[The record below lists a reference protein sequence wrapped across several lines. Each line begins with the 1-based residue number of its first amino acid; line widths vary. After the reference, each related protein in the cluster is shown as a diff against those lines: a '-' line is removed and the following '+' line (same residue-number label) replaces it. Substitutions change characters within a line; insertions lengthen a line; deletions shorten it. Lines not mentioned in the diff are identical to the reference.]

1 MRSKLAIYS
10 TLVVLWMMG
19 SFLHAQNGYVY
30 TQELNSSYASRS
42 IYVCSDNSVV
52 VLGNSDNLE
61 ELHYMT
67 IAITKLDPQ
76 GNLQWRR
83 YIDPGIYQYISI
95 TGVDIDNEDRVTFIV
110 TRFGYATTQL
120 MTVDSA
126 GEIDYLSN
134 QIEIPIPSLALN
146 KALRTS
152 NGEIV
157 AVGKKTH
164 YNWDYL
170 QYVSTA
176 CFFRFS
182 ATGDTLS
189 SAYWPNDLGNP
200 LISSAAYDLAL
211 MDNGNVLVTCS
222 LSPVINSILE
232 VNPAGNIVNRY
243 NIPGQDQFDGF
254 PISRESN
261 SQSYIIAY
269 SMGETLN
276 DNIYVD
282 RFENGGFEQL
292 FSIPRSTMS
301 YPLSLIPT
309 VGCLYLCGYG
319 SSWTYGT
326 LLSLSYEGVIQ
337 WTRNQE
343 GANLCNYISQG
354 LGSLSTALLGLDS
367 LGCVYWAWG
376 DSGQQVIVKLLPNG
390 QVPVEDE
397 TQAPSA
403 TQITAYPNPM
413 KTHLNIRVKNENPSM
428 SAGTIDIFNV
438 KGQLL
443 RSLKPIHGET
453 SWDGKDKTGL
463 SCPTGVY
470 FVRIETGKTTAVRKI
485 MLMK

>member
-1 MRSKLAIYS
+1 MRSKTVFYTTLA
-10 TLVVLWMMG
+10 VLWMIC
-19 SFLHAQNGYVY
+19 SILHAQSGYVY
-30 TQELNSSYASRS
+30 TQELNSLYASRS
-42 IYVCSDNSVV
+42 VFVCSDNSVV
-52 VLGNSDNLE
+52 VLGNVDDYSDFWLE
-61 ELHYMT
+61 VT
-67 IAITKLDPQ
+67 ITKLDPQ
-76 GNLQWRR
+76 GNLLWRR
-83 YIDPGIYQYISI
+83 YIDPAGHDYTVI
-95 TGVDIDNEDRVTFIV
+95 TGVDIDSNDKVTFIV
-110 TRFGYATTQL
+110 TRFVGATTQL
-120 MTVDSA
+120 MTVDGA

-157 AVGKKTH
+157 AVGKTTH

-170 QYVSTA
+170 RYVNTA
-176 CFFRFS
+176 CYFRFS

-243 NIPGQDQFDGF
+243 NIPGQDQYYGF

-261 SQSYIIAY
+261 SQSYMIAY
-269 SMGETLN
+269 RMGESPN
-276 DNIYVD
+276 YSIYID

-301 YPLSLIPT
+301 HPFSLIPT

-319 SSWTYGT
+319 STMNYGT

-343 GANLCNYISQG
+343 GANLCHYINQDF
-354 LGSLSTALLGLDS
+354 GSYSTALLGLDS
-367 LGCVYWAWG
+367 LGCLYWAWG

-403 TQITAYPNPM
+403 NQITAYPNPM

-428 SAGTIDIFNV
+428 SAGIIDIFNV
-438 KGQLL
+438 RGQLL

-453 SWDGKDKTGL
+453 SWDGKDNAGL

-470 FVRIETGKTTAVRKI
+470 LIRAREKTNQVSKVIKI
-485 MLMK
+485 N

>member
-1 MRSKLAIYS
+1 MRSKTVVYS
-10 TLVVLWMMG
+10 TLAVLWMMC
-19 SFLHAQNGYVY
+19 SILHAQSGYVY
-30 TQELNSSYASRS
+30 TQELNSLYASRS
-42 IYVCSDNSVV
+42 VFVCSDNSVV
-52 VLGNSDNLE
+52 VLGNVDDLSDHFE
-61 ELHYMT
+61 C
-67 IAITKLDPQ
+67 IAITKLNPQ
-76 GNLQWRR
+76 GSLLWRQ
-83 YIDPGIYQYISI
+83 YIEPGGHMYISI
-95 TGVDIDNEDRVTFIV
+95 TGVDIDNDDKVTFII
-110 TRFGYATTQL
+110 TRFGGSMIQL

-126 GEIDYLSN
+126 GEINYLSN
-134 QIEIPIPSLALN
+134 QIVIPILGITFN

-152 NGEIV
+152 NGEVV
-157 AVGKKTH
+157 AVGKTTH

-170 QYVSTA
+170 RFVSTA

-182 ATGDTLS
+182 ATGDTLYT
-189 SAYWPNDLGNP
+189 AYWPNDLGNP

-232 VNPAGNIVNRY
+232 VNPAGSIVNRY
-243 NIPGQDQFDGF
+243 NIPGQDQFGGF

-261 SQSYIIAY
+261 SQSYMIAY
-269 SMGETLN
+269 SMGEAPN

-301 YPLSLIPT
+301 SPFSLIPA
-309 VGCLYLCGYG
+309 VDCLYLCGYG
-319 SSWTYGT
+319 STSTYGT
-326 LLSLSYEGVIQ
+326 LLSLSYEGNIQ

-343 GANLCNYISQG
+343 GHNLCLYMNEG
-354 LGSLSTALLGLDS
+354 FGSLSTSLLGLDS

-390 QVPVEDE
+390 QVPVDDDI
-397 TQAPSA
+397 QAPSA
-403 TQITAYPNPM
+403 NLITAYPNPM

-453 SWDGKDKTGL
+453 SWDGKDEGNRAV
-463 SCPTGVY
+463 SSAVY
-470 FVRIETGKTTAVRKI
+470 FIRIETGKTSAAKKI
-485 MLMK
+485 MLIK